1 MGDFRRLRAWK
12 EAQRLA
18 ILSRDL
24 IRVLPR
30 VEVFSIGAQWRR
42 AADSV
47 VLNIA
52 EGASQS
58 SPRQFRR
65 YLEIAKGSLDELDAV
80 FELVEGFHYLSP
92 GKLREVRL
100 ARTHCIRLVASL
112 ARSISRDLSPHA
124 RQRPTRQR
132 ITR

>member
-80 FELVEGFHYLSP
+80 FELVQGFHYLSP

-100 ARTHCIRLVASL
+100 ARTHCIRLVAALS
-112 ARSISRDLSPHA
+112 RSISRDLSRYA
-124 RQRPTRQR
+124 GQRLTRPR

>member
-24 IRVLPR
+24 IGVLPR
-30 VEVFSIGAQWRR
+30 VETFSLGAQWRR
-42 AADSV
+42 AADGV

-100 ARTHCIRLVASL
+100 ARTHCIRLVAAL
-112 ARSISRDLSPHA
+112 ARSISRDLSRHA
-124 RQRPTRQR
+124 GRRLTRQR
-132 ITR
+132 LTR

>member
-24 IRVLPR
+24 IGVLPR
-30 VEVFSIGAQWRR
+30 VEMFSLGAQWRR

-52 EGASQS
+52 EGAAQS

-80 FELVEGFHYLSP
+80 FELAEGFHYLSP

-100 ARTHCIRLVASL
+100 ARTHCIRLVAAL
-112 ARSISRDLSPHA
+112 ARSISRDLSRHA
-124 RQRPTRQR
+124 GQRLTRQR
-132 ITR
+132 LTR

>member
-24 IRVLPR
+24 IGVLPR
-30 VEVFSIGAQWRR
+30 VETFSLGAHWRR

-80 FELVEGFHYLSP
+80 FELVEGSHYLSP
-92 GKLREVRL
+92 GRLREVRL
-100 ARTHCIRLVASL
+100 ARTHCIRLVAAL
-112 ARSISRDLSPHA
+112 ARSISRDLSRHA
-124 RQRPTRQR
+124 GQRLTRQR
-132 ITR
+132 LTR

>member
-24 IRVLPR
+24 IGVLPR
-30 VEVFSIGAQWRR
+30 VEMFSLGAQWRR

-80 FELVEGFHYLSP
+80 FELAEGFHYLSP

-100 ARTHCIRLVASL
+100 ARTHCIRLVAAL
-112 ARSISRDLSPHA
+112 ARSISRDLSRHA
-124 RQRPTRQR
+124 GQRLTRQR
-132 ITR
+132 LT